1 MRNVKQ
7 IPLPA
12 GPLPTGRQ
20 AVPTARAG
28 PGRAGQAGMIQISNF
43 EKKLF

>member
-7 IPLPA
+7 I
-12 GPLPTGRQ
+12 PLPTGRQ

-28 PGRAGQAGMIQISNF
+28 EGGGGRNDTNF
-43 EKKLF
+43 KL